1 MKQKKLLVSLFFL
14 LFCGTFVCATKS
26 QAKILTIKHST
37 KNVYTTKY
45 QREATSYL
53 TKWKKGKRTLD
64 APLLV
69 KNPYG
74 TLSTSIYFYAVSTE
88 PLYAKYTITA
98 KGAET
103 VSGTLAGGS
112 EANVRLTHEYLI
124 PGLAAGR
131 KNTVE
136 INFYNAANECSLF
149 NDTKKGKS
157 DSENQ
162 KSEKRK
168 KQNCRL
174 ARLLCH
180 VWTR

>member
-1 MKQKKLLVSLFFL
+1 MYTMKRRPSNETKETTGKFVFPSVLRHFRLRHKISGKNTYYQTQYKKRLYNQIPEGSNFL
-14 LFCGTFVCATKS
+14 S
-26 QAKILTIKHST
+26 DQM
-37 KNVYTTKY
+37 
-45 QREATSYL
+45 E
-53 TKWKKGKRTLD
+53 KGKRTLD

-103 VSGTLAGGS
+103 ISGTLAGGS

-131 KNTVE
+131 K
-136 INFYNAANECSLF
+136 I
-149 NDTKKGKS
+149 
-157 DSENQ
+157 Q
-162 KSEKRK
+162 
-168 KQNCRL
+168 
-174 ARLLCH
+174 
-180 VWTR
+180 

>member
-14 LFCGTFVCATKS
+14 LFCGTFVCTTKS

-88 PLYAKYTITA
+88 PVSYTHL
-98 KGAET
+98 
-103 VSGTLAGGS
+103 TL
-112 EANVRLTHEYLI
+112 
-124 PGLAAGR
+124 P
-131 KNTVE
+131 
-136 INFYNAANECSLF
+136 
-149 NDTKKGKS
+149 TKL
-157 DSENQ
+157 E
-162 KSEKRK
+162 
-168 KQNCRL
+168 
-174 ARLLCH
+174 
-180 VWTR
+180 V

>member
-1 MKQKKLLVSLFFL
+1 MKQKKLLVSMFFL
-14 LFCGTFVCATKS
+14 LFCGTLVCATKS

-136 INFYNAANECSLF
+136 INFYNAANE
-149 NDTKKGKS
+149 
-157 DSENQ
+157 
-162 KSEKRK
+162 RK
-168 KQNCRL
+168 KRF
-174 ARLLCH
+174 RKSKK
-180 VWTR
+180 